1 MPVLSVILV
10 EPLYQGNIGAVARAM
25 MNFGVKDLRIVG
37 HITIEEEARK
47 RAVHAQDILNNAQF
61 FGNIKDAIDDL
72 TLIAGTTGI
81 APGNEKRHIRSHL
94 ELEDF
99 AENIV
104 GFDDAV
110 GLVFG
115 REDLGLLNTELEHCD
130 IIVTIPTSDEYPV
143 MNLSHAVSAVLYHI
157 YILERK
163 QEPGVRKIREATA
176 HETELLFNRIRTL
189 LKRIEYPDHKI
200 DNTSIMLRRM
210 LGRSFVSKWEYHTLM
225 GILSRIERSLDMN
238 SE

>member
-1 MPVLSVILV
+1 MPELVVILV

-37 HITIEEEARK
+37 DVTIEEEARQ
-47 RAVHAQDILNNAQF
+47 RAVHAQDVLNNAQF
-61 FGNIKDAIDDL
+61 FGTMVDAISDL
-72 TLIAGTTGI
+72 TMIAGTTGI
-81 APGNEKRHIRSHL
+81 APGNEKRHLRSHM
-94 ELEDF
+94 ELETF

-104 GFDDAV
+104 GFDEAV

-130 IIVTIPTSDEYPV
+130 IIVTIPTSDEYPI
-143 MNLSHAVSAVLYHI
+143 MNLSHAVTAVLYHI
-157 YILERK
+157 HILLRK
-163 QEPGVRKIREATA
+163 QDPGDNKKREATA
-176 HETELLFNRIRTL
+176 HETELLFDRIRAVL
-189 LKRIEYPDHKI
+189 IRIEYPEHKI

-225 GILSRIERSLDMN
+225 GILSRIERSLDLN
-238 SE
+238 